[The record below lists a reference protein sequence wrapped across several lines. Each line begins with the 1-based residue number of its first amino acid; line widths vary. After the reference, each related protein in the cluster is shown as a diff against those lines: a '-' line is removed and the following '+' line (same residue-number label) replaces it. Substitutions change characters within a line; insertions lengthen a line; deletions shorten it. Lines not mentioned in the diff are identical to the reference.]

1 MLVLVAAIL
10 VLLPAGYWLAGQ
22 NQAPFASQ
30 YSLSAPVP
38 PEWQSWGAE
47 TDWELTAMAQ
57 LLLRDEPNAEKF
69 KDVLVLPLKEANA
82 FITSDGYLV
91 VTEGLLERLN
101 GRDEIAFVVAHE
113 LAHLIKGHPRNLE
126 TDPTRLE
133 RIRTEVERG
142 LGTSV
147 VGTGLQLLV
156 NAIASYYSRER
167 EREADAEA
175 VRLMAKAGFDLS
187 AAKRTLERLGKE
199 VGFLSWFRSHPFIIE
214 RLEIVNKSTRRWISI
229 ATEPPKIA
237 PPPNHPSE
245 VYVDLQMQ
253 FRSEAERNLG
263 REFSE
268 EVGRWFWS
276 SLLEAVQQFSFP
288 FYPVKRWQRH
298 RAKIWTL
305 SVTISN
311 WQISPLKI
319 VDDEWRI
326 WELRMN
332 WRLQNEMGEIWK
344 DEEQRFSVAL
354 TKNEDV
360 RSVVL
365 KSAPLFAQRLAKF
378 VVQSCPKP
386 N

>member
-1 MLVLVAAIL
+1 MFAAIVA
-10 VLLPAGYWLAGQ
+10 VLAFFGQWVAGQ
-22 NQAPFASQ
+22 EQTPFANRHSPF
-30 YSLSAPVP
+30 AIVP

-47 TDWELTAMAQ
+47 TDWELTAIAR

-69 KDVLVLPLKEANA
+69 KDVLVLPLREANA
-82 FITSDGYLV
+82 FVTSDGYLV
-91 VTEGLLERLN
+91 ITEGLLERLN
-101 GRDEIAFVVAHE
+101 GRDEIAFVIAHE

-126 TDPTRLE
+126 TNPTRLE

-175 VRLMAKAGFDLS
+175 IRLMAKAGFDLN
-187 AAKRTLERLGKE
+187 AAKRALERLSE
-199 VGFLSWFRSHPFIIE
+199 VGGFLSWFRSHPFINE
-214 RLEIVNKSTRRWISI
+214 RLEIVEKSIRRWNSVVS
-229 ATEPPKIA
+229 TSPKIE
-237 PPPNHPSE
+237 PPPNQLPE
-245 VYVDLQMQ
+245 VYVDLQMLPWSG
-253 FRSEAERNLG
+253 RERNLW

-268 EVGRWFWS
+268 EVAKWFWS
-276 SLLEAVQQFSFP
+276 SLLEAAQQSQSP
-288 FYPVKRWQRH
+288 FHPVKRWQRH
-298 RAKIWTL
+298 RAKIWAL
-305 SVTISN
+305 KVALDS
-311 WQISPLKI
+311 WQISPLKLAG
-319 VDDEWRI
+319 DEWSI
-326 WELRMN
+326 WKLRMN
-332 WRLQNEMGEIWK
+332 WQLQNERGEIWK

-354 TKNEDV
+354 TKSEDI

-378 VVQSCPKP
+378 VVQSHLKP